1 MTLPPTN
8 NILGAVGHTPVIQ
21 LNHVVPP
28 ECASIY
34 IKLEFLNPT
43 GSYKDRMAK
52 AIIEEAERH
61 GDLKPGMTIVE
72 ATGGS
77 TGSSL
82 AFICAAKKYPFT
94 VISSNAFAVEKLRT
108 MEALG
113 ATLDIVPS
121 SEGITPDL
129 FPTMM
134 QRAKSLVAQGEGAY
148 YFADQFNN
156 KDAAVGYEGIGRE
169 LLEQFPGGIDAF
181 CGAVGGAG
189 MVMGVSK
196 VLKDK
201 WPGTHVAVLEPA
213 TSPVITEGRPGR
225 HGVEGI
231 GIGFVPPHLDR
242 GLYDEACAVEEDE
255 ARDMCRRLAREE
267 GLLVGTSTGLNVVAA
282 IALAKRLGP
291 GKTVVTVAVDTG
303 LKYMNGNLFTE

>member
-1 MTLPPTN
+1 MSLPPTN
-8 NILGAVGHTPVIQ
+8 NILNAIGHTPIIQ
-21 LNHVVPP
+21 LTHVVPP

-34 IKLEFLNPT
+34 IKLESLNPT

-52 AIIEEAERH
+52 SIIEEAEHR
-61 GDLKPGMTIVE
+61 GDLKPGMTIIE

-82 AFICAAKKYPFT
+82 AFICAARKYPFT
-94 VISSNAFAVEKLRT
+94 VISSNAFAIEKLRT

-113 ATLDIVPS
+113 ATVYIVPS
-121 SEGITPDL
+121 AEGITPNL

-134 QRAKSLVAQGEGAY
+134 KRAKELVAQGEGRY

-156 KDAAVGYEGIGRE
+156 KDAAVGFR
-169 LLEQFPGGIDAF
+169 GGIDAF

-189 MVMGVSK
+189 MVMGVSR
-196 VLKDK
+196 VLKEK
-201 WPGTHVAVLEPA
+201 WSGVHVAVLEPA
-213 TSPVITEGRPGR
+213 ASPVITEGRSGR

-231 GIGFVPPHLDR
+231 GIGFVPPHLD
-242 GLYDEACAVEEDE
+242 GSLYDEACAVEEEE
-255 ARDMCRRLAREE
+255 ARVMCRRLAREE
-267 GLLVGTSTGLNVVAA
+267 GWLVGTSTGLNVVAA

-303 LKYMNGNLFTE
+303 LKYMNGSYIRFDFLGSTADE